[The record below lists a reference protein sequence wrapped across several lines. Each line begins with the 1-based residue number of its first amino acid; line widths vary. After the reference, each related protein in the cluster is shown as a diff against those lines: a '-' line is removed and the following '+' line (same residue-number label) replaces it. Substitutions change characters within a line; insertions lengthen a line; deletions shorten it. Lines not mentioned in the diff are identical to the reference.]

1 MRINLLSIVITKM
14 PMSNKTRKNRKTTK
28 GFRKSR
34 GATRKSKASTLVQ
47 KVKSVILR
55 NEESKY
61 VAETILPISKSGT
74 HNGSILQQADWYR
87 IVPTLSQGG
96 TSYQREGK
104 VISPTRIKLHVHAAF
119 PSLDSNAEDITVV
132 IYLLSWKGQQ
142 AWSAGNG
149 TTGSEADVGGHVVQG
164 YSGYL
169 ATGSSA
175 LNYGFNGDWESFNNQ
190 FVRNVC
196 TPIAKR
202 SFRLHKPCGILTGPN
217 IPATG
222 TNSSATAGV
231 ASAAMR
237 LSGSATFNIKC
248 PTDLKYVDETH
259 TQPSNFMPTFAV
271 GYYYNNN
278 GDADLSTTYKISVAA
293 WSEMFYK
300 DS

>member
-1 MRINLLSIVITKM
+1 MVGG
-14 PMSNKTRKNRKTTK
+14 TRKNRKTT
-28 GFRKSR
+28 RR
-34 GATRKSKASTLVQ
+34 NTTRSNKKRTVRPKKASTALVA
-47 KVKSVILR
+47 KVKSVLFR
-55 NEESKY
+55 NEETKY
-61 VAETILPISKSGT
+61 VAETILPMSKSGT

-87 IVPTLSQGG
+87 IVPTLAQGG
-96 TSYQREGK
+96 ASYQREGK
-104 VISPTRIKLHVHAAF
+104 VVSPFRLKLHVHAAF

-132 IYLLSWKGQQ
+132 VYLLSWKGQN

-149 TTGSEADVGGHVVQG
+149 TTGSEADVNGHVVQG

-175 LNYGFNGDWESFNNQ
+175 LNYGFNGDWESSNNQ
-190 FVRNVC
+190 FVRTVC

-237 LSGSATFNIKC
+237 LSGSAVFNLK
-248 PTDLKYVDETH
+248 PPADLKYTDETH
-259 TQPSNFMPTFAV
+259 TQPTNYMPTFAV

-293 WSEMFYK
+293 WTEMWYK